1 MTPRKTQSA
10 GTLRITQVRS
20 RIGNQER
27 IVRVLTDGLGLGRIG
42 SSVELPDNPYT
53 RGMVAKVAHIV
64 RVEETGAAEAPA
76 ATKRAAAKTRSAKVE
91 PKAEPEAEETPA
103 AKPRTVKAEPKAK
116 PAAEPEAE
124 TPAAK
129 TRGAKAAPKA
139 EPAAEPEAETP
150 AAKSEE

>member
-1 MTPRKTQSA
+1 MTPRKKHSE
-10 GTLRITQVRS
+10 GKLRITQVRS

-64 RVEETGAAEAPA
+64 RVEEIGAAGA
-76 ATKRAAAKTRSAKVE
+76 
-91 PKAEPEAEETPA
+91 PEARKSAGTRTRR
-103 AKPRTVKAEPKAK
+103 AK
-116 PAAEPEAE
+116 AEPEAE

-129 TRGAKAAPKA
+129 I
-139 EPAAEPEAETP
+139 
-150 AAKSEE
+150 EE